1 MSDVLQVFAQTIRDE
16 LETRLEAWK
25 VEREALMGAQLR
37 IDQLSALIAVAEDDM
52 LRMLPVAPRP
62 KPRELPEPGPVVASP
77 ITVEPR

>member
-25 VEREALMGAQLR
+25 VERAALMEAQVR

-52 LRMLPVAPRP
+52 LTMLPVAPRP
-62 KPRELPEPGPVVASP
+62 RSQGTS
-77 ITVEPR
+77 